1 MNRRDSRPYDIGDS
15 EVRGV
20 RVDFNAPNCPN
31 SSYLFMRRWDF
42 IFLVTMLL
50 PDVTVMINGVPGTR
64 LCWRACGRLPRWMA
78 EEPGRVGD
86 HVDGFLAG
94 WQGATVVPPLRHQSL
109 LILPSPCS
117 FSPLSENCNTSWF
130 DCSSPAV
137 QSLCLT
143 ILYPFSQE
151 QFTLV
156 TKLLI
161 HSINFLLHL
170 FLISLSDF
178 FAQLRH
184 FTICPG
190 QPAPTKRSFHFRS
203 KSSKCFLTE
212 QSHLKGKLYCDKG
225 IRLVFHICQLIYI
238 LK

>member
-1 MNRRDSRPYDIGDS
+1 MGSQ
-15 EVRGV
+15 
-20 RVDFNAPNCPN
+20 
-31 SSYLFMRRWDF
+31 
-42 IFLVTMLL
+42 
-50 PDVTVMINGVPGTR
+50 
-64 LCWRACGRLPRWMA
+64 
-78 EEPGRVGD
+78 EPGCVGE
-86 HVDGFLAG
+86 HVEGFLAG
-94 WQGATVVPPLRHQSL
+94 WQRNQAVLEITWMASSLDGKEPLWCHPWGINHFWSSPLLALSL
-109 LILPSPCS
+109 LSQKTVTPPD
-117 FSPLSENCNTSWF
+117 F

-225 IRLVFHICQLIYI
+225 IRLVFHIRQLIYI

>member
-1 MNRRDSRPYDIGDS
+1 MILVTRRL
-15 EVRGV
+15 EVFV
-20 RVDFNAPNCPN
+20 LILMPLIVPI
-31 SSYLFMRRWDF
+31 LFICWWDF

-50 PDVTVMINGVPGTR
+50 PDMTVMINGVPGTGLWKASLLDGR
-64 LCWRACGRLPRWMA
+64 GTRPCWRSCGWLPRWMA
-78 EEPGRVGD
+78 EEPLWCHPWGIN
-86 HVDGFLAG
+86 HFWSSLLLALSLLS
-94 WQGATVVPPLRHQSL
+94 QKTVPP
-109 LILPSPCS
+109 PD
-117 FSPLSENCNTSWF
+117 F
-130 DCSSPAV
+130 DSSSPTV
-137 QSLCLT
+137 QSLCLA

-178 FAQLRH
+178 FAQLLH
-184 FTICPG
+184 FTLCPG
-190 QPAPTKRSFHFRS
+190 QHAPTKRSFHFRS

-225 IRLVFHICQLIYI
+225 IRLVFHIRQLIYI